1 MDTSYKINKMDHMG
15 LSYNVK
21 CQVHYA
27 IIQISH
33 PTLGNS
39 IKHVS
44 NNLYEYKKV
53 LSLKGGI
60 QIDVHF
66 VQIYLTMF
74 NSCYVITHE
83 YISTLHK
90 FHQAIH
96 IFQHRQ
102 NTWQA

>member
-1 MDTSYKINKMDHMG
+1 MG

-33 PTLGNS
+33 LILGNS

-60 QIDVHF
+60 QFDVHF
-66 VQIYLTMF
+66 VQICLTML

-83 YISTLHK
+83 NISTLHK